1 MTAIDR
7 IRNVAIVGSVGSGKT
22 TLAEALLYRA
32 KVVERVGTVEGGN
45 TVTDFEPEEQEAHQ
59 SQSLALASFEWRD
72 HKINLLD
79 VPGLPD
85 FEGELHA
92 ALRAADFLVVVIDAS
107 SGVDYQATRIWRM
120 AAKEGLPRMV
130 FVNKLDKE
138 HTNFDSVLAELRDRF
153 GAGVAPLE
161 LPIGEGE
168 GFHGIA
174 DLLTDEAWIYDSGH
188 SEIEPLPEEMVDREH
203 EVHDALVEG
212 IVVADD
218 DMLERYLEG
227 EIPSIQELETVMSSG
242 VASGQVFP
250 VVCGSASTPIAVDR
264 LADFLCEIGP
274 SPRSRPSLM
283 VEIGDSSVEVTPDPD
298 EDVLVYVFKTVAD
311 PYVGQISLF
320 RVVTGTLQKEQHLTN
335 ARTRDD
341 ERFRSLM
348 TMVGAEHEE
357 VGELVA
363 GDLGATAK
371 LSDTHTGDTLSSAG
385 GSVKVAP
392 PDWPEPM
399 LSFAIVPRTAKDE
412 EKMATAVH
420 RLCDEDLT
428 LKLSHN
434 DETHQTLLSGLGD
447 THLRAAIKKM
457 SRKFG
462 VEVDTE
468 TPLVAYRQ
476 TLSRPVEAEGKYKK
490 QSGGHGQFGVASIKV
505 EPLPRGEGFEF
516 VNAITGGVIPRQYIP
531 AVETGIREA
540 MDHGGDSGYPVVD
553 VRATVFDG
561 KHHSVDSSEM
571 SFKMAGRL
579 AFNVAME
586 TAGTVTLEPVSEV
599 EITVPVESQGDVMGD
614 VASRRGQVR
623 GSDSGDPGEQV
634 IVAVIPQAELL
645 RYAIDL
651 RAMTGGRGRFTAS
664 HDRYE
669 VLTAP

>member
-32 KVVERVGTVEGGN
+32 KIIERVGTVEAGN

-59 SQSLALASFEWRD
+59 SQSLSLASFEWRD

-92 ALRAADFLVVVIDAS
+92 ALRAADFLVVVVDAS
-107 SGVDYQATRIWRM
+107 SGVDFQASRIWRM

-130 FVNKLDKE
+130 FINKLDKE
-138 HTNFDSVLAELRDRF
+138 HTSFDSVLSELRDRF
-153 GAGVAPLE
+153 GAGIAPLE

-188 SEIEPLPEEMVDREH
+188 SEIEPLPDEMVDREH

-212 IVVADD
+212 IVVGDD
-218 DMLERYLEG
+218 DVLERYLEG
-227 EIPSIQELETVMSSG
+227 EVPSIEELESVMSKG
-242 VASGQVFP
+242 VAAGQVFP
-250 VVCGSASTPIAVDR
+250 VVCGSASGPIAVDR

-274 SPRSRPSLM
+274 SPQSRPPL
-283 VEIGDSSVEVTPDPD
+283 EIEVGDSLVQVAPNPD
-298 EDVLVYVFKTVAD
+298 EDTLVYVFKTVAD

-320 RVVTGTLQKEQHLTN
+320 RVVTGTLKKDQHLNN
-335 ARTRDD
+335 ARTRGD
-341 ERFRSLM
+341 ERIRTLM
-348 TMVGAEHEE
+348 TMVGADHQE
-357 VGELVA
+357 VSELIA

-371 LSDTHTGDTLSSAG
+371 LSDTHTGDTLSSAS
-385 GSVKVAP
+385 GSVRVAP
-392 PDWPEPM
+392 PAWPEPM

-412 EKMATAVH
+412 EKMATALH

-428 LKLSHN
+428 LVLGHN
-434 DETHQTLLSGLGD
+434 EETHQTLLSGLGD
-447 THLRAAIKKM
+447 THLKSAMKKM

-462 VEVDTE
+462 VEVDAE
-468 TPLVAYRQ
+468 TPLIAYRQ
-476 TLSRPVEAEGKYKK
+476 TVMRSIEAEGKYKK

-505 EPLPRGEGFEF
+505 EPLPRGGGFEF
-516 VNAITGGVIPRQYIP
+516 VDAVTGGVIPRQYIG
-531 AVETGIREA
+531 AVEAGIREA
-540 MDHGGDSGYPVVD
+540 MANGGEAGYPVVD

-586 TAGTVTLEPVSEV
+586 SAGTVTLEPVSEL
-599 EITVPVESQGDVMGD
+599 EITVPIECQGDVMGD
-614 VASRRGQVR
+614 IASRRGQVR
-623 GSDSGDPGEQV
+623 GSESGEPGEQT
-634 IVAVIPQAELL
+634 IAAVIPEAELL
-645 RYAIDL
+645 RYSIDL

-669 VLTAP
+669 VQTTP